1 MSIVNN
7 VSSTINLLSAKA
19 EAAITANLAMNAA
32 DKQATEAMN
41 VSKMNKNAVEQI
53 KDLIVGHVKMYELHK
68 QHTKNLKELL
78 KLVKKENKEAKKEA
92 KKDKKK
98 NKKKSSNS
106 QSNTPVTLNGLT
118 RPMSVKK
125 ELCVFL
131 HKPLDTKMSRT
142 ETTKEV
148 AKYIKKNKLN
158 KEENKMYWVPDE
170 TLQSILE
177 PLNEKDKEKGG
188 YSYFNL
194 QRYMTHLFIKE

>member
-1 MSIVNN
+1 MKSNKMKSSSIGE
-7 VSSTINLLSAKA
+7 SITNLLPDNIGLWDIVLAIVIGFLLCSMFSNTSLIEGNKKKKEKKKEKKKA
-19 EAAITANLAMNAA
+19 E
-32 DKQATEAMN
+32 
-41 VSKMNKNAVEQI
+41 
-53 KDLIVGHVKMYELHK
+53 
-68 QHTKNLKELL
+68 
-78 KLVKKENKEAKKEA
+78 KKKAKKEAKKEA
-92 KKDKKK
+92 KKNKKK
-98 NKKKSSNS
+98 NSNS

-125 ELCVFL
+125 ELGVFL

-142 ETTKEV
+142 ETAKEV

-194 QRYMTHLFIKE
+194 QRYISHLFIKE